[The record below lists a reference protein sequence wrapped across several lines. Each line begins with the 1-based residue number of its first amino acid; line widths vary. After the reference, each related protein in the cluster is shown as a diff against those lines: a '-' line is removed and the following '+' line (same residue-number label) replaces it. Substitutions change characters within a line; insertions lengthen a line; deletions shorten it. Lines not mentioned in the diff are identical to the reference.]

1 MTFKRASVK
10 KVTPFS
16 QVNNARAYS
25 DCLALTALMR
35 LGDLKCLDRETLAR
49 LGGGPYHRDRI
60 TRQAGSP
67 F

>member
-1 MTFKRASVK
+1 MTFKRASK
-10 KVTPFS
+10 KKGDPFA
-16 QVNNARAYS
+16 QGNNARAYS

-35 LGDLKCLDRETLAR
+35 LGDLKCLYREMLAR
-49 LGGGPYHRDRI
+49 LGGGPNHRDRI